1 MNIFYLG
8 EPILISLIE
17 KDDTTLFGIARMR
30 QGDFTFNVRLLL
42 NKVNYSSNNARNL
55 IDKSRRTTNG

>member
-42 NKVNYSSNNARNL
+42 NKVNYS
-55 IDKSRRTTNG
+55 K